1 MPDIKPF
8 FSVNA
13 WGDSLTTGA
22 TLKIVH
28 SLNYSDY
35 TASPHMAPLVEL
47 PAAELQEKL
56 EGSKAAE
63 KAIFEKLK
71 AATDEWEAQAAQ
83 TLLLEKVLEY
93 VCTPEVSHTSNEWK
107 QIQGGA
113 WEISNRVY
121 QMRYKTHLQRPECPQ
136 NQRASYMPEYP
147 QVLLAAEAYKRCC
160 PASCHRL
167 RPRGACP
174 HSAGHRAPGA
184 PAG

>member
-56 EGSKAAE
+56 EARE
-63 KAIFEKLK
+63 PLK
-71 AATDEWEAQAAQ
+71 NNSFFDSTRDR
-83 TLLLEKVLEY
+83 LEKK
-93 VCTPEVSHTSNEWK
+93 H
-107 QIQGGA
+107 
-113 WEISNRVY
+113 
-121 QMRYKTHLQRPECPQ
+121 
-136 NQRASYMPEYP
+136 
-147 QVLLAAEAYKRCC
+147 AEFE
-160 PASCHRL
+160 HFM
-167 RPRGACP
+167 
-174 HSAGHRAPGA
+174 
-184 PAG
+184 